1 MSKPLVI
8 VGSINL
14 DLVATADHLPRPGET
29 IIGSRFQT
37 FYGGKGANQA
47 VAAAKL
53 GYPTYMI
60 GNVGDDAFGPQL
72 LSGLAEAGVETSGV
86 KTVSGSS
93 GVALITIG
101 TGGEN
106 NIVVVPGANGLLT
119 QRQLEESVSILRQA
133 GFLLAQLEIP
143 LETVEY
149 LADFAQRNNIPLMLD
164 PAPAQQLPRPL
175 LQKVEWITPNES
187 EAQLLL
193 HSAIDVTD
201 DNSVSGAADR
211 LLAGGAKNVVL
222 KLGAHGCLIAEQ
234 HGPKRRIPA
243 FPIDAVDS
251 TAAGDAFNAA
261 FAVSLLQGK
270 PPQESARFACA
281 VSAISVSRRGAQ
293 PSMPTLEEL
302 TEFLAQRD

>member
-1 MSKPLVI
+1 MSKPLVV

-14 DLVATADHLPRPGET
+14 DLVVTADHIPRPGET

-47 VAAAKL
+47 VAAARI

-60 GNVGDDAFGPQL
+60 GNVGDDVFGQQL
-72 LSGLAEAGVETSGV
+72 VAGLAEAGVETSAV
-86 KTVSGSS
+86 KTVPGSS

-119 QRQLEESVSILRQA
+119 PRQLEESASVLEHA

-149 LADFAQRNNIPLMLD
+149 LAEFAERNNIPLMLD
-164 PAPAQQLPRPL
+164 PAPARELPRAL

-193 HSAIDVTD
+193 DSAIDATD
-201 DNSVSGAADR
+201 GTNISDAADR
-211 LLAGGAKNVVL
+211 LFACGAKNVLL
-222 KLGAHGCLIAEQ
+222 KLGSHGCLVAEQ
-234 HGPKRRIPA
+234 RGPKQRIPA

-270 PPQESARFACA
+270 SPQESARFACA
-281 VSAISVSRRGAQ
+281 VAAISVSRPGAQ
-293 PSMPTLEEL
+293 RSMPTLEEL
-302 TEFLAQRD
+302 TEFLAQRE